1 MEIPTALIGCEVH
14 RTAFDHQVRLML
26 SAWSAEEGYRV
37 QAELVVESELRFR
50 DAAGTWH
57 ELTPGAGAALAPI
70 LDLFQKKITTVEVQ
84 GRGTLRLGFD
94 NGAELHVEPHQDYE
108 SWHLLGHGIE
118 EILVG
123 PGGEDGWT

>member
-1 MEIPTALIGCEVH
+1 MEIPTALIGCEVY
-14 RTAFDHQVRLML
+14 RTAFDYQVRLML

-50 DAAGTWH
+50 DAAGNQH

-70 LDLFQKKITTVEVQ
+70 LDLFGKKITTVEVRE
-84 GRGTLRLGFD
+84 RGTLHLGFD
-94 NGAELHVEPHQDYE
+94 NGAELVVSPHPDYE
-108 SWHLLGHGIE
+108 SWHLTGHGVDGIT
-118 EILVG
+118 VG